1 MSSVITLAINP
12 RKPVKKPAALCYFAI
27 LLLFCNCSRSTDII
41 FEDRTLTRLDLSNY
55 FTLFTIREGQQF
67 TDGNLYKPIET
78 RQLKFS
84 VKFDSSA
91 IYQSLLPINQYDINK
106 LYGFSDNN
114 ADHHQFSARFGW
126 RWSDNAL
133 RLFAYVYNNGIVISK
148 ELGSVTIGK
157 EVNCSIKVGEA
168 IYTFIIDEITEYL
181 PRSSTTSL
189 AKGYLLYPY
198 FGGDELAPHDINIWI
213 KAL

>member
-1 MSSVITLAINP
+1 M
-12 RKPVKKPAALCYFAI
+12 KKPALCYVAI
-27 LLLFCNCSRSTDII
+27 ILLFCNCSKSPDII
-41 FEDRTLTRLDLSNY
+41 FENSTLTRLDLSNY
-55 FTLFTIREGQQF
+55 FTLFTIRSGQQF
-67 TDGNLYKPIET
+67 TDGNVYKPIET
-78 RQLKFS
+78 EELKFS

-91 IYQSLLPINQYDINK
+91 IYQSFLSINQYDINK

-114 ADHHQFSARFGW
+114 AHHHQFSARFGW
-126 RWSDNAL
+126 RWSDDAL

-168 IYTFIIDEITEYL
+168 TYTFIMDEITEYL
-181 PRSSTTSL
+181 PRSSTTPL

-213 KAL
+213 KTL

>member
-1 MSSVITLAINP
+1 M
-12 RKPVKKPAALCYFAI
+12 KKPAALCYFAI

-198 FGGDELAPHDINIWI
+198 FGGYELAPHDINIWI